1 MSRYTPNPRYP
12 GDSEQERAA
21 WADAHARAFFFDEIF
36 GGHEGAPAVQ
46 QNFCAFLRCV
56 DNLLQP
62 LTLGISPASRQNEEV
77 TTAKYHI

>member
-1 MSRYTPNPRYP
+1 
-12 GDSEQERAA
+12 
-21 WADAHARAFFFDEIF
+21 
-36 GGHEGAPAVQ
+36 VQ

-77 TTAKYHI
+77 TTAKYRELPAAVGPVRGTGTSEWSLLLLLQMNTFLAEAD